1 MSEYMIFTDS
11 SCDIP
16 ESTLEQWNVKELK
29 LTFHF
34 TDSEKEYTNSD
45 IPAKKFYDLMR
56 EGKVA
61 KTSAVNMETFKQAF
75 EPVLKEGK
83 DLLYIGFSSGLSNT
97 VNAGQLAANELLES
111 YPERKIIVVD
121 TLCASAG
128 QGLLVRLAVDKRDSG
143 ASLEELAAYLE
154 ENKLHLCHEFTVDDL
169 VYLKRGGRVSPT
181 VALIG
186 TMLSIKPVMHVDNEG
201 HLIKVGQVRGRKAAL
216 KALVN
221 KYSEKAL
228 DPEHGLIFI
237 CQADCMDDAKR
248 VEEMI
253 QARHNNNV
261 DMIVYTG
268 QVIGAHSGPGTL
280 ALFYLGKER

>member
-1 MSEYMIFTDS
+1 M
-11 SCDIP
+11 
-16 ESTLEQWNVKELK
+16 
-29 LTFHF
+29 
-34 TDSEKEYTNSD
+34 
-45 IPAKKFYDLMR
+45 
-56 EGKVA
+56 
-61 KTSAVNMETFKQAF
+61 
-75 EPVLKEGK
+75 
-83 DLLYIGFSSGLSNT
+83 
-97 VNAGQLAANELLES
+97 
-111 YPERKIIVVD
+111 D

-216 KALVN
+216 KALVD

>member
-16 ESTLEQWNVKELK
+16 ESTLEQWGVKELK

-34 TDSEKEYTNSD
+34 TDSDKEYTNSD
-45 IPAKKFYDLMR
+45 IPAKEFYDMMR

-61 KTSAVNMETFKQAF
+61 KTSAVNTEAFKQAF
-75 EPVLKEGK
+75 EPVLKEGR

-128 QGLLVRLAVDKRDSG
+128 QGLMVRLAVDKRDAG

-216 KALVN
+216 KALVD

-248 VEEMI
+248 IEEMI

>member
-216 KALVN
+216 KALVD

-268 QVIGAHSGPGTL
+268 QVIGSHSGPGTL
-280 ALFYLGKER
+280 ELFYLGKER

>member
-61 KTSAVNMETFKQAF
+61 KTSAVNTEAFKQAF

-216 KALVN
+216 KALVD

>member
-216 KALVN
+216 KALVD